1 MFVPKYLVNCNA
13 YQPSFQF
20 PLCFSYEDA
29 VEKDDISRT
38 VKEVVEEVNIFK
50 YIDFSQ
56 NNAHGYDAI
65 QMFEA
70 VILAFAI
77 NGYASLRD
85 LEKLCKYDIR
95 FKFIMNGSTPSHM
108 AFERFIKDKLTMPI
122 EDIFVDI
129 NKYIEAHDVIDTE
142 VLYIDGTK
150 FEANANKMTFV
161 WMKAT
166 KKFRE
171 KRWIKVMDRLSA
183 FNKYCSK
190 NNLNIRFSIVREI
203 NFDYLFEVVS
213 VIEQLMA
220 KNSIQVVHG
229 KGKKK
234 HELQRYQEA
243 FKEDA
248 LKMFKYTIYSDIAG
262 DRNSFSKTD
271 PDAVDCQII

>member
-1 MFVPKYLVNCNA
+1 M
-13 YQPSFQF
+13 
-20 PLCFSYEDA
+20 CFSYEDV

-108 AFERFIKDKLTMPI
+108 AFERLIKDKLTMPI

-161 WMKAT
+161 WMKDKNPKANSS
-166 KKFRE
+166 KEGANSKSKRRE
-171 KRWIKVMDRLSA
+171 GLS
-183 FNKYCSK
+183 YGE
-190 NNLNIRFSIVREI
+190 LINI
-203 NFDYLFEVVS
+203 
-213 VIEQLMA
+213 LMQ
-220 KNSIQVVHG
+220 SQ
-229 KGKKK
+229 
-234 HELQRYQEA
+234 
-243 FKEDA
+243 
-248 LKMFKYTIYSDIAG
+248 
-262 DRNSFSKTD
+262 
-271 PDAVDCQII
+271 